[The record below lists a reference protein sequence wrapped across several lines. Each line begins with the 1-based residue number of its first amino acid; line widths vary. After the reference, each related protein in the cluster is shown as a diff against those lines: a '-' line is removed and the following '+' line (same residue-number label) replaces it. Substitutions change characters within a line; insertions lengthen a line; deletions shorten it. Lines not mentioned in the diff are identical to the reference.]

1 MQWRLSL
8 SAIVGPLLPTYF
20 YFEVLQMFQRL
31 TDEHGYQRGWI
42 INIPGVF
49 TLLKYQVNK
58 IMEKYDYILVIAI
71 FGREFVIR

>member
-1 MQWRLSL
+1 
-8 SAIVGPLLPTYF
+8 
-20 YFEVLQMFQRL
+20 MFQRL

-42 INIPGVF
+42 IKIPSVF

-58 IMEKYDYILVIAI
+58 IVDKYDYILVMAI

>member
-1 MQWRLSL
+1 
-8 SAIVGPLLPTYF
+8 
-20 YFEVLQMFQRL
+20 MFQRL

-42 INIPGVF
+42 IKIPGVF

-58 IMEKYDYILVIAI
+58 IMDKYDYILVMAI

>member
-1 MQWRLSL
+1 
-8 SAIVGPLLPTYF
+8 
-20 YFEVLQMFQRL
+20 MFQRL

-42 INIPGVF
+42 INIPGIF

-58 IMEKYDYILVIAI
+58 IMDKYDYILVIAI